1 MRIWLSG
8 AHPRLRGADA
18 NQSSARLRASG
29 SSPLT
34 RGGLIVGV
42 PFCGGGGLIPAYAGR
57 TNFDDISLRCLKAHP
72 RLRGADE
79 NNGLLTMAYH
89 GSSPLTRGGHG
100 SKPTREPPSG
110 LIPAYAG
117 RTGVFRVGVFGHRAH
132 PRLRGADLRG
142 LKVLTRLSGSSPL
155 TRGGLHLRHPGRIH
169 LRLIPAYAGRT
180 YFDLVAQVPQGAH
193 PRLRGAD
200 LMMMVC
206 GSAL

>member
-1 MRIWLSG
+1 MRLIPAYAGRTCGAWLRIWLSG

-72 RLRGADE
+72 RLRGAD
-79 NNGLLTMAYH
+79 TARSPH
-89 GSSPLTRGGHG
+89 ASHQVGSSPLTRGGRMPWR
-100 SKPTREPPSG
+100 S
-110 LIPAYAG
+110 Y
-117 RTGVFRVGVFGHRAH
+117 
-132 PRLRGADLRG
+132 
-142 LKVLTRLSGSSPL
+142 LS
-155 TRGGLHLRHPGRIH
+155 TW
-169 LRLIPAYAGRT
+169 RLIPAYAGRT
-180 YFDLVAQVPQGAH
+180 PFIHRIQFPVWAH

-200 LMMMVC
+200 
-206 GSAL
+206 SARACQLV